1 MPDFAPYTS
10 WKLDYVLPELSRLIY
25 LPVADLKI
33 AAWRTAEPV
42 PYGQRQSGEELALH
56 VGDAWGGLFD
66 CAWFNFTGTIPDS
79 CAGQPVVLL
88 LDVNGEM
95 LVVDEQGNPLRGLTN
110 ATSEYDY
117 SLGRPGKRVFP
128 LTSSATGGE
137 RVDVWVDAGA
147 NDLFGRLQENG
158 TIKAA
163 QIAVCNEAVRS
174 LYYDFE
180 VLYDFMKVLPVESVR
195 YQQIFRAL
203 DDVCWI
209 LASGNSSEA
218 IEQARGRLKPVL
230 DKKGGDPSLN
240 ITAIGHAHMDL
251 GWLWPI
257 RETKRKGARTFATAL
272 ANMERYPYY
281 LFGASQPQLFQWIKE
296 GYPALYEQVKQKV
309 KEGRF
314 EVQGAMWVEA
324 DTNVSGGEA
333 LVRQILLGKR
343 FFKEE
348 FGVDIRHLWLPDVFG
363 YSGALPQILKKA
375 GIDYFMTQKMSWNKV
390 NHFPLHSFHWQGID
404 GTSVLTHMLAE
415 ETYNSPALPRSVDK
429 IEKNYAEKGVSDQA
443 LLLFGI
449 GDGGGGPGE
458 EHIERLGRIRN
469 LAGLSP
475 VNPGPAAEFFE
486 TWKKDADR
494 FPTWV
499 GELYLER
506 HAGTLTTEAKN
517 KWYNRRLE
525 QSLREL
531 EWTAAFAGED
541 YPAARLEQIWR
552 EVLLYQFHDI
562 LPGSSIKRV
571 YDESLARY
579 AGLLAEVEEAIS
591 LFENKLA
598 ARVNIAGMAFP
609 TVIFNS
615 CSWKRTEWLHYND
628 AWKHVEV
635 PASGYL
641 AVDFTSSE
649 TLPVLIARVD
659 RLENDQLRV
668 QFAVD
673 GSISS
678 IYDKVARREALAGGQ
693 PGNCLAVYRDDGD
706 AWDFLFDYASQKP
719 AFMALAT
726 SDAYL
731 NGPRAVLVQT
741 YHYGHSVLVQEISL
755 TAGSRRLEFDNKLTW
770 REKASMLRTSFPI
783 AVHAEDASYEI
794 QFGHI
799 HRPTHRNTTWD
810 LAKDEVAAH
819 KWADL
824 SQHDYGVA
832 LLNDSK
838 YGHKIKD
845 NVIDLDL
852 LRSAPYPGPR
862 LVEDKDV
869 PAGEPH
875 TGYTDQSD
883 HVFRYAIYPHSGD
896 AVSGGVPQSGYEFNL
911 PLRLAAVQT
920 GSGQKPVSDSFL
932 ALNVPNV
939 ILEAVKKAEDSDD
952 LIVRLYESGHSSAN
966 TVIHFGFPVK
976 KAEETNLIEES
987 LNELP
992 LENNEIALQFRPF
1005 EIKTIKV
1012 TLA

>member
-1 MPDFAPYTS
+1 MPDFAPYTN
-10 WKLDYVLPELSRLIY
+10 WKLDYVLPELARLIY
-25 LPVADLKI
+25 TPVADLKI
-33 AAWRTAEPV
+33 TAWRTPEPV
-42 PYGQRQSGEELALH
+42 PFDQRQSGEALSLAI
-56 VGDAWGGLFD
+56 GDAWGGLFD
-66 CAWFNFTGTIPDS
+66 CAWFNFTGTIPES
-79 CAGQPVVLL
+79 CVRQSVVLL

-95 LVVDEQGNPLRGLTN
+95 LVVDDQGNPLRGLTN
-110 ATSEYDY
+110 AASEYDY

-128 LTSSATGGE
+128 LTASAGGGE
-137 RVDVWVDAGA
+137 AVSVWADAGA

-158 TIKAA
+158 TIKEAA
-163 QIAVCNEAVRS
+163 IAVRNETVRS

-203 DDVCWI
+203 DDVCWT
-209 LASGNSSEA
+209 LAVGPSPEA
-218 IEQARGRLKPVL
+218 ITQARARLKPL
-230 DKKGGDPSLN
+230 LEKQGGDPSLN

-272 ANMERYPYY
+272 ANMDRYPDYI
-281 LFGASQPQLFQWIKE
+281 FGASQPQLFQWVKDS
-296 GYPALYEQVKQKV
+296 YPALYEKVKQKV

-343 FFKEE
+343 FFKQE
-348 FGVDIRHLWLPDVFG
+348 FGVDVRHLWLPDVFG

-375 GIDYFMTQKMSWNKV
+375 GVDYFMTQKMSWSKV
-390 NHFPLHSFHWQGID
+390 NHFPHHSFHWVGID
-404 GTSVLTHMLAE
+404 GTEVLTHMLAE

-469 LAGLSP
+469 LVGLSP
-475 VNPGPAAEFFE
+475 VKPGLAAEFFE
-486 TWKKDADR
+486 TWKKDAGR

-517 KWYNRRLE
+517 KWYNRRME

-531 EWTAAFAGED
+531 EWTAALAGED

-579 AGLLAEVEEAIS
+579 ADLLAEVEAAIS
-591 LFENKLA
+591 LYEGRLA
-598 ARVNIAGMAFP
+598 AQVDISGMASP
-609 TVIFNS
+609 VVIFNS
-615 CSWKRTEWLHYND
+615 CSWKRTEWIHHNG
-628 AWKHVEV
+628 AWKHVEA
-635 PASGYL
+635 PPSGYL
-641 AVDFTSSE
+641 TVDFTSSE
-649 TLPVLIARVD
+649 TLPVLVARAD

-668 QFAVD
+668 QFAAD
-673 GSISS
+673 GSVSS
-678 IYDKVARREALAGGQ
+678 IYDKTARREALAEGR
-693 PGNCLAVYRDDGD
+693 PGNRLGVYRDDGD

-726 SDAYL
+726 SEAYL
-731 NGPRAVLVQT
+731 KGPCAILVQT
-741 YHYGHSVLVQEISL
+741 YHYGHSILIQKISL
-755 TAGSRRLEFDNKLTW
+755 TAGSRRLEFDNRLTW
-770 REKASMLRTSFPI
+770 REKATMLRTSFPI

-819 KWADL
+819 KWVDL

-869 PAGEPH
+869 PVGEPH

-883 HVFRYAIYPHSGD
+883 HGFRYAIYPHPGD
-896 AVSGGVPQSGYEFNL
+896 AVAGGVTQAGYEFNL
-911 PLRLAAVQT
+911 PLRLAEVKS
-920 GSGQKPVSDSFL
+920 GSGQRPVSNSYL
-932 ALNVPNV
+932 MVSTSNV
-939 ILEAVKKAEDSDD
+939 IVEAVKKAEDGDE
-952 LIVRLYESGHSSAN
+952 LIVRLYESGHSNAN
-966 TVIHFGFPVK
+966 AVIHFGFPVVK
-976 KAEETNLIEES
+976 VEETNLIEES

-992 LENNEIALQFRPF
+992 LNNNETALLFRPF

-1012 TLA
+1012 TLT